1 MNQEKLE
8 KVLKLVADSSK
19 AVNFDDKLQEII
31 DNELDMD
38 EDDLD
43 MVAGGIKIPEW
54 KPE

>member
-1 MNQEKLE
+1 MEQERLE

-31 DNELDMD
+31 DDELDMD
-38 EDDLD
+38 EDELD
-43 MVAGGIKIPEW
+43 KVAGGIKIPAW